1 MSVEVPEEFSVSA
14 QREGSHAT
22 VTVTGEL
29 DLHSSSVLT
38 DRLAEL
44 SDVTE
49 IEPDAGGVSHRLA
62 GLRAL
67 LVASKAASD
76 RGAELRVVVLSDQMA
91 WSSRSRASPTCCS
104 GCRRPGDGRGDRPK
118 RPGGGEKAG
127 GARGQVVVS
136 TTARCPRPRP
146 CRPCRWRDERA
157 SPRVR

>member
-49 IEPDAGGVSHRLA
+49 IERTPGRLHRPA

-91 WSSRSRASPTCCS
+91 RD
-104 GCRRPGDGRGDRPK
+104 RRDRGRHRPAVGADGRVTGAATDPGD
-118 RPGGGEKAG
+118 PGGGVAG
-127 GARGQVVVS
+127 GAGGQVVVS
-136 TTARCPRPRP
+136 TTARCPRSRP
-146 CRPCRWRDERA
+146 CRPCRWRDER
-157 SPRVR
+157 

>member
-49 IEPDAGGVSHRLA
+49 IELDAGGVSFIDSA

-91 WSSRSRASPTCCS
+91 RVVEIAGVSDLLPGVPTARVTDAPT
-104 GCRRPGDGRGDRPK
+104 GPDD
-118 RPGGGEKAG
+118 PGGGE
-127 GARGQVVVS
+127 
-136 TTARCPRPRP
+136 
-146 CRPCRWRDERA
+146 
-157 SPRVR
+157 

>member
-49 IEPDAGGVSHRLA
+49 IELDAGGVSFIDSA

-91 WSSRSRASPTCCS
+91 RVVEIAGVTDLL
-104 GCRRPGDGRGDRPK
+104 PGVP
-118 RPGGGEKAG
+118 
-127 GARGQVVVS
+127 
-136 TTARCPRPRP
+136 TARVTDTATDP
-146 CRPCRWRDERA
+146 DDLDDGE
-157 SPRVR
+157 

>member
-49 IEPDAGGVSHRLA
+49 IELDAGRRFIDLA
-62 GLRAL
+62 SAPCSWRARRP
-67 LVASKAASD
+67 AT
-76 RGAELRVVVLSDQMA
+76 GALSCGS
-91 WSSRSRASPTCCS
+91 WCCPTRWPGSSRSRASPTCCP
-104 GCRRPGDGRGDRPK
+104 GCRRPG
-118 RPGGGEKAG
+118 
-127 GARGQVVVS
+127 
-136 TTARCPRPRP
+136 
-146 CRPCRWRDERA
+146 
-157 SPRVR
+157 

>member
-49 IEPDAGGVSHRLA
+49 IELDAGGVSFIDSA

-91 WSSRSRASPTCCS
+91 RVVEIAGVTDLLPGVPTA
-104 GCRRPGDGRGDRPK
+104 RVTDAAPDPHD
-118 RPGGGEKAG
+118 PGGRE
-127 GARGQVVVS
+127 
-136 TTARCPRPRP
+136 
-146 CRPCRWRDERA
+146 
-157 SPRVR
+157 

>member
-38 DRLAEL
+38 DRPAEL

-49 IEPDAGGVSHRLA
+49 IEPDAGGQLHRPA

-91 WSSRSRASPTCCS
+91 RVV
-104 GCRRPGDGRGDRPK
+104 
-118 RPGGGEKAG
+118 EIAG
-127 GARGQVVVS
+127 VTDLLLGVP
-136 TTARCPRPRP
+136 TAR
-146 CRPCRWRDERA
+146 
-157 SPRVR
+157 